1 MIINAD
7 HSQRAL
13 VDPAQL
19 PWMDSPLPGVARR
32 MLERNGTEA
41 ARATSIVRY
50 QPGAGF
56 DAHTHPQGEEI
67 LVLEGIFEDEY
78 GVYPAGTYMKNP
90 PGSAHRPFS
99 RSGCTLFVKLRY
111 MQPDDTQRVVINT
124 HAAQWLPG
132 LVDGLQVLPLS
143 ESGGAHTALVRWQPG
158 TRFQP
163 HRHYGGEEILV
174 LEGVFQDEFGDYGP
188 GMWLRSPHLSM
199 HQPFSEPGCTILVK
213 VGHLDVA
220 T

>member
-19 PWMDSPLPGVARR
+19 PWVDSPLPGVARR
-32 MLERNGTEA
+32 MLERNGAES

-67 LVLEGIFEDEY
+67 LVLEGVFEDEY
-78 GVYPAGTYMKNP
+78 GIYPAGTYLKNP

-99 RSGCTLFVKLRY
+99 RCGCTLFVKLRY

-124 HAAQWLPG
+124 HEAQWLPG
-132 LVDGLQVLPLS
+132 LVEGLQVLPLS
-143 ESGGAHTALVRWQPG
+143 EFGGEHTALVRWQPG

-174 LEGVFQDEFGDYGP
+174 LEGVFQDEFGDYSQ

-199 HQPFSEPGCTILVK
+199 HQPFSAPGCTILVK
-213 VGHLDVA
+213 VGHLDVV